1 MRFLCIVLMSLV
13 LCTQAFAY
21 DSSSDS
27 NNNYN
32 NPYSSSNNNDNNTS
46 NSSNNS
52 SNNQSNQ
59 QLVQEMNKKTSKGLK
74 VFDKLLQDD
83 GQSKQDF
90 FADVGQNPTSDQFE
104 GGDGSGGP
112 VENPFAKILG
122 NDAQSNQ

>member
-1 MRFLCIVLMSLV
+1 MRFLCIALILLS

-32 NPYSSSNNNDNNTS
+32 NPYNSNNDNNA
-46 NSSNNS
+46 NNSNNSS

-104 GGDGSGGP
+104 GGDGSGAP

-122 NDAQSNQ
+122 DDVQGNQ

>member
-1 MRFLCIVLMSLV
+1 MRFLLVVLMSLG
-13 LCTQAFAY
+13 LCAQVYAY

-32 NPYSSSNNNDNNTS
+32 NPYSSNNDTNNTTNNS
-46 NSSNNS
+46 TSSN
-52 SNNQSNQ
+52 QGNQ
-59 QLVQEMNKKTSKGLK
+59 QLLQEMNKKTSKGLK
-74 VFDKLLQDD
+74 VFDKLLKDD

-90 FADVGQNPTSDQFE
+90 FADVGQNPTADQFE

-122 NDAQSNQ
+122 NDAQGN

>member
-1 MRFLCIVLMSLV
+1 MRLLCIVLMLLG
-13 LCTQAFAY
+13 LCAQVIA
-21 DSSSDS
+21 DDRSSDS

-32 NPYSSSNNNDNNTS
+32 NPYSSNNDTNNNTTNNSTS
-46 NSSNNS
+46 SSN
-52 SNNQSNQ
+52 QGNQ
-59 QLVQEMNKKTSKGLK
+59 QLLQEMNKKTSKGLK

-90 FADVGQNPTSDQFE
+90 FADVGQNPTADQFE

-122 NDAQSNQ
+122 NDAQGNQ

>member
-1 MRFLCIVLMSLV
+1 MRFLFIVLMSLG
-13 LCTQAFAY
+13 LCAQIFAY
-21 DSSSDS
+21 DSSSGS
-27 NNNYN
+27 NNDYN
-32 NPYSSSNNNDNNTS
+32 NPYSSNNDNNTTNNS
-46 NSSNNS
+46 TSSSNQGNK
-52 SNNQSNQ
+52 
-59 QLVQEMNKKTSKGLK
+59 QLLQEMNKKTSKGLK

-122 NDAQSNQ
+122 NDAQGNQ

>member
-1 MRFLCIVLMSLV
+1 MRFLCVVLILLGWCAQVS
-13 LCTQAFAY
+13 AY
-21 DSSSDS
+21 DGSSDSS

-32 NPYSSSNNNDNNTS
+32 NPYSSNSDTNNTT
-46 NSSNNS
+46 NSTNNS
-52 SNNQSNQ
+52 TNNSNQ
-59 QLVQEMNKKTSKGLK
+59 GLLQEMNKKTSKGLK

-90 FADVGQNPTSDQFE
+90 FADVGQNPTADQFE

-122 NDAQSNQ
+122 NDAQGNQ

>member
-1 MRFLCIVLMSLV
+1 MRFLCVVLMSMA
-13 LCTQAFAY
+13 LCAHVFAY

-27 NNNYN
+27 SNNYN
-32 NPYSSSNNNDNNTS
+32 NPYSSNSDTNNTT
-46 NSSNNS
+46 NSTNNS
-52 SNNQSNQ
+52 TNNSNQ
-59 QLVQEMNKKTSKGLK
+59 GLLQDMNKKTSKGLK

-90 FADVGQNPTSDQFE
+90 FADVGQNPTADQFE

-122 NDAQSNQ
+122 NDAQGNQ